1 MYIIIMNHVS
11 IDFVYTVFL
20 LMYPRFF
27 KIEFELKIMIFL
39 QREWHKRFGNASM
52 AIYNVIS
59 SENVQ
64 RFLSKKNLFNTRRY
78 KQL

>member
-1 MYIIIMNHVS
+1 MYS
-11 IDFVYTVFL
+11 
-20 LMYPRFF
+20 RFF

-59 SENVQ
+59 CENVP
-64 RFLSKKNLFNTRRY
+64 RFLSKKNLFNTRR
-78 KQL
+78 